1 MTPEMIS
8 KLNEWAT
15 LKARID
21 VDSKREMELRKELD
35 ASLFDASKV
44 EGTQHIPLANG
55 YKLTSERKL
64 NYKAT
69 AEGMS
74 DLQFAL
80 DKAGIGGTD
89 LFSRIFRWKPE
100 VNVTEYKTSFPLFL
114 KMCKPALA
122 TKIQEL
128 FSNVVTITPG
138 APSLK
143 LQAPE
148 VK

>member
-1 MTPEMIS
+1 MTPEIIS

-44 EGTQHIPLANG
+44 EGTQHVPLANG

-69 AEGMS
+69 TEGMTELE
-74 DLQFAL
+74 DAFA
-80 DKAGIGGTD
+80 KAGAGGTE
-89 LFSRIFRWKPE
+89 LFSSMFRWKPE
-100 VNVTEYKTSFPLFL
+100 VSVTEYKKSFPLFL

-122 TKIQEL
+122 NKIQEL

-138 APSLK
+138 SPSLK